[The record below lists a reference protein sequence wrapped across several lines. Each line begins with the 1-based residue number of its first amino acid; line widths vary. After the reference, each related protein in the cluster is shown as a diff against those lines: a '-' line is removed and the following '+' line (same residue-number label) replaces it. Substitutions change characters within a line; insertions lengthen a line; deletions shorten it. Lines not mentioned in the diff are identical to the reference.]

1 MGTSRGKWKSET
13 GHSLSASE
21 PVPTKGKPIIPI
33 EDD

>member
-1 MGTSRGKWKSET
+1 MGTSREKWKIDSS
-13 GHSLSASE
+13 HSLSASE